1 MIKVLIR
8 DKHEKCSV
16 TVLLSYTMSIVYVL
30 AIHPLLDGTLGG
42 PTAFSLSQLL
52 ILGRATLSQGSDCD
66 VRCLSE

>member
-30 AIHPLLDGTLGG
+30 AIHPLLDGARVHLLRRIKG
-42 PTAFSLSQLL
+42 PFIPYWMALWEDLLPSL
-52 ILGRATLSQGSDCD
+52 
-66 VRCLSE
+66 CLNY